1 MGETEL
7 LEKMCDLI
15 TEQSENMISKAV
27 PLYKYYYARRSLID
41 GKPSNIEFLKISA
54 NDKLGRIK
62 DTFLNHYRDKR
73 SLYEIVDAVKSSK
86 ATQNNQK
93 NKRLRGILKKSQ
105 TSNATSKRNIQ
116 SNRKKKSVRTVGPSG
131 I

>member
-1 MGETEL
+1 MYVGETEL

-73 SLYEIVDAVKSSK
+73 SLYEIVDAVKVRK
-86 ATQNNQK
+86 PPK
-93 NKRLRGILKKSQ
+93 IIKK
-105 TSNATSKRNIQ
+105 TSDYE
-116 SNRKKKSVRTVGPSG
+116 GF
-131 I
+131 